1 MQQGS
6 SSESV
11 EDTLDDLLREAAAS
25 DAAAEA
31 TKPSRAEE
39 REIIA
44 AGEALAFEKGVD
56 PKTGKVVTSL
66 TTKWD
71 AFVAAHGEE
80 YGFDAAK
87 GPTPEFTQKFSSY
100 VFNRDSTSAVGH
112 TGMGDWYVLPVTTW
126 PLEYSE
132 YVEYVF
138 TVFHV
143 FHVLMRYTCS
153 FVIRGLVQPWVD
165 QSPL

>member
-11 EDTLDDLLREAAAS
+11 EDTLDDLLWEAAAS

-31 TKPSRAEE
+31 TRPSRAEE
-39 REIIA
+39 RDTIA

-66 TTKWD
+66 TNKWD

-80 YGFDAAK
+80 YGVRLRRSK
-87 GPTPEFTQKFSSY
+87 GAHAGVHEEVLFVWLLQPRQY
-100 VFNRDSTSAVGH
+100 QRGRAHRHGRLVGRTH
-112 TGMGDWYVLPVTTW
+112 Y
-126 PLEYSE
+126 
-132 YVEYVF
+132 
-138 TVFHV
+138 
-143 FHVLMRYTCS
+143 
-153 FVIRGLVQPWVD
+153 Q
-165 QSPL
+165 